1 MAKQLMTG
9 LLALLLSAPAW
20 LYAAP
25 RVISLSPANTEL
37 AFAAGITPIGVSA
50 WSDYPAEAKNIEQ
63 VASWQGINLE
73 RIVALHPDLVLAWKE
88 GNAERQVNQLRAL
101 GITVL
106 WVDNHRIED
115 IAASLRQLAKWS
127 PAPDKAEHAAAALL
141 RDYTQL
147 KAQYANAPKKRVFM
161 QFGFNPIF
169 TSNKSAI
176 QNQVLEICGGEN
188 IFADSRVSW
197 PQVSREQVL
206 MRQPQAIVAAGDE
219 SQIPKIQHYWAS
231 QLTIPIIPLN
241 SDWFERASPRII
253 LAAKQLCT
261 ALEQAH

>member
-1 MAKQLMTG
+1 MTG

-37 AFAAGITPIGVSA
+37 AFTAGITPIGVSA

-127 PAPDKAEHAAAALL
+127 PTPDKAEQAAASLL

-188 IFADSRVSW
+188 IFADSRVTW

>member
-1 MAKQLMTG
+1 M
-9 LLALLLSAPAW
+9 
-20 LYAAP
+20 
-25 RVISLSPANTEL
+25 
-37 AFAAGITPIGVSA
+37 
-50 WSDYPAEAKNIEQ
+50 
-63 VASWQGINLE
+63 ASWQCINLE

-127 PAPDKAEHAAAALL
+127 PTPDKAEQAAAALL

>member
-1 MAKQLMTG
+1 MAKRLITG

-25 RVISLSPANTEL
+25 RVISLSPANTGL

-127 PAPDKAEHAAAALL
+127 PAPDKAEQAAAALL

>member
-1 MAKQLMTG
+1 
-9 LLALLLSAPAW
+9 
-20 LYAAP
+20 
-25 RVISLSPANTEL
+25 
-37 AFAAGITPIGVSA
+37 
-50 WSDYPAEAKNIEQ
+50 
-63 VASWQGINLE
+63 
-73 RIVALHPDLVLAWKE
+73 
-88 GNAERQVNQLRAL
+88 VNQLRAL

-127 PAPDKAEHAAAALL
+127 PTPDKAEQAAAALL